1 MNKADLINKIAEG
14 ADLTKTQATHAL
26 NAMIDAVEEALTD
39 GGKVTLVGFGTFS
52 VEYRRERIGRNPRT
66 KEAIPISAKI
76 VAKFKPGKD
85 LAEAVDHTALREQLK
100 K

>member
-14 ADLTKTQATHAL
+14 ADLTKTQSTHAL
-26 NAMIDAVEEALTD
+26 NAMIDAVEEALID

-52 VEYRRERIGRNPRT
+52 VEYRRERTGRNPRT
-66 KEAIPISAKI
+66 KAVIPIAAKI

-85 LAEAVDHTALREQLK
+85 LAEAVDHSVLREQLK